1 MNVMYQDNSKNIN
14 LEDIRQILKVISDLI
29 SKPSRYMLN
38 KFKSNQNTLN
48 KEFQNKEYIMTT
60 TTETSENQLMKFN
73 AKKIEL
79 YDQMD
84 SLSESLRKNKL
95 FDDEYFDF
103 CEIQDI
109 TKDTLNRKETVITN
123 SDFKFLLELIIDF
136 SNIINYKI
144 DLIEKN
150 EFDEKDYE
158 SKYNSYLT
166 SFNKSKIYFYE
177 NICDETLDD
186 DLFIEYTNIIMG

>member
-79 YDQMD
+79 YAQMD
-84 SLSESLRKNKL
+84 SLSESLMKNKL
-95 FDDEYFDF
+95 FVDEYFDF

-186 DLFIEYTNIIMG
+186 DLFIEYTNILME

>member
-73 AKKIEL
+73 AKK
-79 YDQMD
+79 Y
-84 SLSESLRKNKL
+84 LSRYMMPFVIFMK
-95 FDDEYFDF
+95 
-103 CEIQDI
+103 EI
-109 TKDTLNRKETVITN
+109 
-123 SDFKFLLELIIDF
+123 
-136 SNIINYKI
+136 
-144 DLIEKN
+144 
-150 EFDEKDYE
+150 
-158 SKYNSYLT
+158 
-166 SFNKSKIYFYE
+166 
-177 NICDETLDD
+177 
-186 DLFIEYTNIIMG
+186 